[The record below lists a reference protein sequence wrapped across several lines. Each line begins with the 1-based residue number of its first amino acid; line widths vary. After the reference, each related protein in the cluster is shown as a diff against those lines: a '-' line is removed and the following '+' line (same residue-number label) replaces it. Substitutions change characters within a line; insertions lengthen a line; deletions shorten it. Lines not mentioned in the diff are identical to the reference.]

1 MTLLTR
7 GGTES
12 DVPLEPDAAGPYA
25 SAMLT
30 CPSCG
35 AQNPEGARFCN
46 ACASPLDPGPAE
58 TREERKI
65 VTVLFADLVGF
76 TARAERLDPEDVRAI
91 LSRYHTRLREEIEAF
106 GGTVEKFI
114 GDAVVAFFGAPLAH
128 GDDPE
133 RGVRAGLAV
142 RSAVADLN
150 AGDAALD
157 LQVRIAVNTGE
168 AFVSLTAK
176 AERGEAM
183 VAGDVVNTASR
194 LQTAAP
200 TNAVLVGE
208 GTYRATHTVFDYQAI
223 EPLVAKGKSAPLR
236 AWLALAARSG
246 PGERA
251 SNTAPMVGR
260 LHETK
265 VLHRILDNV
274 VSEGRPHLATIVGE
288 SGIGKT
294 RLATEFTAEAE
305 SRGIRILRGRSLPY
319 GTSTPY
325 GPFAQQVKQFA
336 GIYASDDEQSSLEK
350 LGAAVAAIVPD
361 NAGEVADHL
370 ELLIGLSGEGEV
382 ADRQVLFYAA
392 RRFGEALARTGPTMF
407 VFEDIHWADA
417 GTLDLLEVLAARLR
431 DVPVLLLALARPGLL
446 LQRPG
451 WGGGLPAYTALS
463 LEALGHDDATAL
475 AHMLLANGSDRI
487 EAARIAETAEGNPL
501 FLEELA
507 ASLLEGQADGAREL
521 PTTIRELVSARLDA
535 LPPDERKV
543 LLDAAVV
550 GKTFWRGALE
560 GMAEPGTN
568 LWAVLDSLEARDL
581 IRREPFSWIEGE
593 EQFAFKHVLIRE
605 VAYATLARAARK
617 DRHAAVAEFLETT
630 TAAAGATATALAQHW
645 RAAGREERAVDYL
658 LLAAEK
664 AGRGWAK
671 DEAAALYGE
680 ALELVPEGDD
690 RRREIG
696 RKRALALQALVHVLD
711 MQRTRRASPN
721 AESSEV

>member
-1 MTLLTR
+1 
-7 GGTES
+7 
-12 DVPLEPDAAGPYA
+12 
-25 SAMLT
+25 
-30 CPSCG
+30 
-35 AQNPEGARFCN
+35 
-46 ACASPLDPGPAE
+46 
-58 TREERKI
+58 
-65 VTVLFADLVGF
+65 
-76 TARAERLDPEDVRAI
+76 
-91 LSRYHTRLREEIEAF
+91 
-106 GGTVEKFI
+106 
-114 GDAVVAFFGAPLAH
+114 
-128 GDDPE
+128 
-133 RGVRAGLAV
+133 
-142 RSAVADLN
+142 
-150 AGDAALD
+150 
-157 LQVRIAVNTGE
+157 
-168 AFVSLTAK
+168 
-176 AERGEAM
+176 
-183 VAGDVVNTASR
+183 
-194 LQTAAP
+194 
-200 TNAVLVGE
+200 
-208 GTYRATHTVFDYQAI
+208 
-223 EPLVAKGKSAPLR
+223 
-236 AWLALAARSG
+236 
-246 PGERA
+246 
-251 SNTAPMVGR
+251 
-260 LHETK
+260 
-265 VLHRILDNV
+265 
-274 VSEGRPHLATIVGE
+274 
-288 SGIGKT
+288 
-294 RLATEFTAEAE
+294 
-305 SRGIRILRGRSLPY
+305 
-319 GTSTPY
+319 
-325 GPFAQQVKQFA
+325 
-336 GIYASDDEQSSLEK
+336 
-350 LGAAVAAIVPD
+350 
-361 NAGEVADHL
+361 
-370 ELLIGLSGEGEV
+370 
-382 ADRQVLFYAA
+382 
-392 RRFGEALARTGPTMF
+392 
-407 VFEDIHWADA
+407 
-417 GTLDLLEVLAARLR
+417 
-431 DVPVLLLALARPGLL
+431 VPVLLLALARPGLL

-507 ASLLEGQADGAREL
+507 ASLLEGQADGAHEL

-617 DRHAAVAEFLETT
+617 DRHAAVAEFLETA

-711 MQRTRRASPN
+711 MQRTRRASPD